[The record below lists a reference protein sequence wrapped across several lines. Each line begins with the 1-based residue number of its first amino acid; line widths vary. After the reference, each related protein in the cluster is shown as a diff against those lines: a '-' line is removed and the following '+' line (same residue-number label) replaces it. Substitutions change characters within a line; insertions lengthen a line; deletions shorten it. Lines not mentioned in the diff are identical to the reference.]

1 LRILVAGVGNLF
13 LGDDAF
19 GVEVVQQLLR
29 SQDPLPARVIDAG
42 IRGVHLAYELL
53 DGYDALVLVDA
64 MTHGEV
70 PGTVSIFER
79 GWEDEKGERTAR
91 RGGGAHDLDPE
102 SALALLEQLGG
113 RVERIFTVGCEP
125 EQMVER
131 IGLSASVAAAVPPAV
146 KAVRELIAR
155 LSAPAPVGATNESKR
170 EVTRCFADSSRPQS

>member
-1 LRILVAGVGNLF
+1 VRVLVAGVGNLF

-29 SQDPLPARVIDAG
+29 SDRALPARVMDAG

-64 MTHGEV
+64 MAHGEV
-70 PGTVSIFER
+70 PGTVSVFER
-79 GWEDEKGERTAR
+79 SWDEEGDRTT
-91 RGGGAHDLDPE
+91 RGDGGAHDLDPE
-102 SALALLEQLGG
+102 SALALLERLGG

-125 EQMVER
+125 DEICER

-146 KAVRELIAR
+146 KAVRDLVAR
-155 LSAPAPVGATNESKR
+155 LASAAAGAANESTR
-170 EVTRCFADSSRPQS
+170 EVKRCFGDSSRPQS

>member
-1 LRILVAGVGNLF
+1 VRILVAGVGNLF

-29 SQDPLPARVIDAG
+29 SETPLAARVMDAG

-64 MTHGEV
+64 MAHGEV

-79 GWEDEKGERTAR
+79 SWSDEEGDR
-91 RGGGAHDLDPE
+91 RGRAAGSAHDLDPE
-102 SALALLEQLGG
+102 SVLALLEQLGG

-125 EQMVER
+125 AEICER
-131 IGLSASVAAAVPPAV
+131 IGLSASVAAAVPPAAR
-146 KAVRELIAR
+146 AVRDLVAR
-155 LSAPAPVGATNESKR
+155 LAAPGAANESTR
-170 EVTRCFADSSRPQS
+170 EVTGCFGDSSRPQS